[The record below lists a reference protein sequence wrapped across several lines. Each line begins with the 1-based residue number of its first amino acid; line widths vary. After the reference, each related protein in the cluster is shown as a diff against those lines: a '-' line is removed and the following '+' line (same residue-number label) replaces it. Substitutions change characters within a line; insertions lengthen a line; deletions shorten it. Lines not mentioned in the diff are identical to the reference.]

1 MTFNEINNQADPT
14 QHNLIQE
21 GAVLL
26 KEGDDAEYLMY
37 LSAHHEL
44 VASALAVKAAHEINP
59 DLKVG
64 CMIGMNGVYPASP
77 KPEDMMNALGAM
89 HQKYWFTD
97 VHARGH
103 YPNYIL
109 KKFERKGYDF
119 ITEEDKK
126 ILSEGKVDYIGFSY
140 YMSFATKYQGRNEK
154 TFDYFNEDFV
164 RNEYLKASDWGWQID
179 PDGLR
184 YTLNILH
191 DRYPHTPLMVVEN
204 GFGAFDKVEEDG
216 SVHDTYRIDYF
227 RDHIKAMD
235 EAIEDGVPLIGYTTW
250 GPIDLVSAG
259 TGQYAKRYGFIYV
272 DRHDD
277 GTGDFSRSKKDSF
290 FWYKKV
296 CESNGADLD

>member
-1 MTFNEINNQADPT
+1 
-14 QHNLIQE
+14 
-21 GAVLL
+21 
-26 KEGDDAEYLMY
+26 
-37 LSAHHEL
+37 
-44 VASALAVKAAHEINP
+44 
-59 DLKVG
+59 
-64 CMIGMNGVYPASP
+64 
-77 KPEDMMNALGAM
+77 
-89 HQKYWFTD
+89 
-97 VHARGH
+97 
-103 YPNYIL
+103 
-109 KKFERKGYDF
+109 
-119 ITEEDKK
+119 
-126 ILSEGKVDYIGFSY
+126 
-140 YMSFATKYQGRNEK
+140 
-154 TFDYFNEDFV
+154 
-164 RNEYLKASDWGWQID
+164 
-179 PDGLR
+179 
-184 YTLNILH
+184 
-191 DRYPHTPLMVVEN
+191 MVVEN

>member
-1 MTFNEINNQADPT
+1 MRFRSKIVLAHSRFLHFLIIRYSCFFFFKQKTAYEIRPRDWSSDVCSSDLT
-14 QHNLIQE
+14 
-21 GAVLL
+21 GA
-26 KEGDDAEYLMY
+26 K
-37 LSAHHEL
+37 
-44 VASALAVKAAHEINP
+44 NP
-59 DLKVG
+59 
-64 CMIGMNGVYPASP
+64 
-77 KPEDMMNALGAM
+77 
-89 HQKYWFTD
+89 
-97 VHARGH
+97 
-103 YPNYIL
+103 
-109 KKFERKGYDF
+109 
-119 ITEEDKK
+119 
-126 ILSEGKVDYIGFSY
+126 
-140 YMSFATKYQGRNEK
+140 
-154 TFDYFNEDFV
+154 
-164 RNEYLKASDWGWQID
+164 YLKASDWGWQID